1 MQTFRLIPYPTGE
14 LPEIQITGEIDR
26 MEDRLSI
33 RYAIHGEVNDILL
46 PASAIPARKDDL
58 WKATCFEFFLAI
70 PGLPEYWEFNMS
82 PSGGWN
88 VYHMDA
94 YRGIGFREE
103 PSFTQLPFEFQ
114 KDDGC
119 LLDISID
126 LASIIRLEQS
136 LQIGVTAIIQTKNG
150 SETHWALA
158 HPGKQADFHLRES
171 FILQA

>member
-1 MQTFRLIPYPTGE
+1 LIPYPVSE
-14 LPEIQITGEIDR
+14 SPEIQITGEMDR
-26 MEDRLSI
+26 TENRLSV
-33 RYAIHGEVNDILL
+33 RYAIHGEVDDILL
-46 PASAIPARKDDL
+46 PAPAVPARKDNL

-103 PSFTQLPFEFQ
+103 AAFPQLPFEFQ

-126 LASIIRLEQS
+126 LTPIIRLEQS
-136 LQIGVTAIIQTKNG
+136 LQIGITAVIQTKNG
-150 SETHWALA
+150 SETFWALA
-158 HPGKQADFHLRES
+158 HPGKQANFHLRES